1 MLASCVGDEAIAK
14 EALARADSPEIKLQ
28 LRTLTDEAAA
38 RGVFG
43 VPTYVVGDDLFWGQ
57 DRLDLVESALGLP

>member
-1 MLASCVGDEAIAK
+1 VLAACAGDEAIAND
-14 EALARADSPEIKLQ
+14 ALARADSAEIKLQ

-43 VPTYVVGDDLFWGQ
+43 VPTWIVGDDLFWGQ
-57 DRLDLVESALGLP
+57 DRLELVESALLR